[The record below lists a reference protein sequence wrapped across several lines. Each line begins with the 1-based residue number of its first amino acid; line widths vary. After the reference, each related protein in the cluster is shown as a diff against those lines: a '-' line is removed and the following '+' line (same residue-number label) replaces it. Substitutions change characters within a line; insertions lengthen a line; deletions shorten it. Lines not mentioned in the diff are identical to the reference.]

1 MMQWLSN
8 NIGTVLIS
16 LELLAVVARIICSLI
31 RKKREGKS
39 SFGCNCADCALHGSC
54 HAHNK

>member
-8 NIGTVLIS
+8 NIGTILII
-16 LELLAVVARIICSLI
+16 LVLLAVVARIICSLI

-39 SFGCNCADCALHGSC
+39 SCGCSCADCAIHGSC